1 MISFYDNRRDTDN
14 TNTTTNATNIL
25 YNIIIYNRMIE
36 SLYIKNYLIIKEA
49 EIEFDRGLNILT
61 GETGAGKSIILDALA
76 LILGERADYSKIKK
90 DEDKLIVEGQFSF
103 EKKEEIKN
111 IIKELFPD
119 EDTDNGNIILR
130 RELNRKGTSRNF
142 INDSPVSISDMKKF
156 GDAIID
162 IHSQNEHQFL
172 LNKDTHIEILDNY
185 TLKPEIRESYSES
198 YNKLRELVRNYKELE
213 EKKDELLTKRNFLD
227 FELKEINNVNL
238 SPGED
243 TDLENELKRLENT
256 EIISESTVSAMKFL
270 YEDDSNA
277 GGLIK
282 SAVKELSKIAE
293 YDDELK
299 KIISDLENA
308 NILVKESSDFLISYL
323 DKLNFDADR
332 TEQVRNRLSDI
343 VHLKKKYGLTLDELI
358 LKAENLQKEFNFA
371 DNFDFEIEKLLKE
384 INELRKEVFKK
395 AKDISV
401 LRKKGS
407 IELAKNINKI
417 LNEVGLE
424 GAEFKVNIENINGEK
439 DDLLSS
445 GSGKEF
451 VRLTQNGFESVE
463 FQIKINKGSDFTPL
477 QKSASGGE
485 ISRIMLA
492 IKTVLSEKDNIGIL
506 VFDEIDAGIS
516 GRIAQKTGKVL
527 KALSGSHQ
535 IICITHLP
543 QIAAMSDR
551 HFHVSKKED
560 KNKNE
565 TVASIKTLNEEE
577 KITEVAKLLSG
588 ENITEASSKSAI
600 ELINA

>member
-1 MISFYDNRRDTDN
+1 
-14 TNTTTNATNIL
+14 
-25 YNIIIYNRMIE
+25 MIE

-49 EIEFDRGLNILT
+49 EIQLDRGLNILT

-90 DEDKLIVEGQFSF
+90 DEDKLIVEGHFNF
-103 EKKEEIKN
+103 DKN
-111 IIKELFPD
+111 KDVWRIIKEIFPD
-119 EDTDNGNIILR
+119 EDDDKGNIILR

-142 INDSPVSISDMKKF
+142 INDSPVNISDMKKF

-172 LNKDTHIEILDNY
+172 LNKDTHIEILDNFII
-185 TLKPEIRESYSES
+185 KPDVRESYSES
-198 YNKLRELVRNYKELE
+198 FNKLKELVHNYKDLE
-213 EKKDELLTKRNFLD
+213 AKKDELITKRNFLD
-227 FELKEINNVNL
+227 FELKEINNVNVT
-238 SPGED
+238 SGED
-243 TDLENELKRLENT
+243 TELENELKRLENT
-256 EIISESTVSAMKFL
+256 EVISESTVNAMKLL

-282 SAVKELSKIAE
+282 SAVKELNKISE

-308 NILVKESSDFLISYL
+308 SILVKESSDFLISYL

-343 VHLKKKYGLTLDELI
+343 VHLKKKYGLSVDELL

-384 INELRKEVFKK
+384 INESRKEVFKK
-395 AKDISV
+395 GKDISEI
-401 LRKKGS
+401 RKKGA

-424 GAEFKVNIENINGEK
+424 GAEFKVNIENINGDK
-439 DDLLSS
+439 YDLLSS
-445 GSGKEF
+445 GSGKEI
-451 VRLTQNGFESVE
+451 VKLTQSGYDTVE

-527 KALSGSHQ
+527 KALSGTHQ

-551 HFHVSKKED
+551 HFHVSKTED
-560 KNKNE
+560 KERNE
-565 TVASIKTLNEEE
+565 TVASIKTLNEKE
-577 KITEVAKLLSG
+577 KINEVAKLLSG
-588 ENITEASSKSAI
+588 ENVTESSSKSAI
-600 ELINA
+600 ELIKA

>member
-1 MISFYDNRRDTDN
+1 
-14 TNTTTNATNIL
+14 
-25 YNIIIYNRMIE
+25 MIE

-49 EIEFDRGLNILT
+49 EIKLDRGLNILT

-90 DEDKLIVEGQFSF
+90 DEDKLIVEGHFNF
-103 EKKEEIKN
+103 EKNNDINK

-119 EDTDNGNIILR
+119 EDPENGNIILR

-142 INDSPVSISDMKKF
+142 INDSPVNISDMKKF

-172 LNKDTHIEILDNY
+172 LNKDTHIEILDNFA
-185 TLKPEIRESYSES
+185 LKNDISES
-198 YNKLRELVRNYKELE
+198 YHDSFIKLKELVANYKDLE
-213 EKKDELLTKRNFLD
+213 AKKDELITKRNFLD

-243 TDLENELKRLENT
+243 NELENELKRLENT
-256 EIISESTVSAMKFL
+256 EVISESTVNAMKLL

-282 SAVKELSKIAE
+282 SAVKELSKISE

-308 NILVKESSDFLISYL
+308 GILVKESSDFLISYL

-332 TEQVRNRLSDI
+332 TEKVRNRLSDI
-343 VHLKKKYGLTLDELI
+343 THLKKKYGLSLEELM

-384 INELRKEVFKK
+384 ISELRKEVFKK
-395 AKDISV
+395 GKDISDIR
-401 LRKKGS
+401 RKGAVV
-407 IELAKNINKI
+407 LAKNINKI

-424 GAEFKVNIENINGEK
+424 GAEFKVSIENVKGD

-445 GSGKEF
+445 GTGKEN
-451 VRLTQNGFESVE
+451 VKLTQNGFDTAE
-463 FQIKINKGSDFTPL
+463 FQIKINKGSDFSPL

-527 KALSGSHQ
+527 KALSKTHQ

-551 HFHVSKKED
+551 HFHVSKTED
-560 KNKNE
+560 KERNE
-565 TVASIKTLNEEE
+565 TVAGIKTLNEKE

-588 ENITEASSKSAI
+588 ENVTEASSKSAI
-600 ELINA
+600 ELIKG

>member
-1 MISFYDNRRDTDN
+1 
-14 TNTTTNATNIL
+14 
-25 YNIIIYNRMIE
+25 MIE
-36 SLYIKNYLIIKEA
+36 RLYIKNYLIIKEA
-49 EIEFDRGLNILT
+49 EIELDRGLNILT

-90 DEDKLIVEGQFSF
+90 DEDRLIVEGHFNFAENKTVQ
-103 EKKEEIKN
+103 KVIN
-111 IIKELFPD
+111 DIFPD
-119 EDTDNGNIILR
+119 EESGNDNIILR
-130 RELNRKGTSRNF
+130 RELNKKGSSRNF
-142 INDSPVSISDMKKF
+142 INDSPVNISDMKKF

-162 IHSQNEHQFL
+162 IHSQNEHQSL
-172 LNKDTHIEILDNY
+172 LNKETHIGILDNFS
-185 TLKPEIRESYSES
+185 LKSEIIGKYLKSFTELKHLV
-198 YNKLRELVRNYKELE
+198 NKYKELE
-213 EKKDELLTKRNFLD
+213 AKKDELITKRNFLD
-227 FELKEINNVNL
+227 FELKEINNVNVT
-238 SPGED
+238 SGED
-243 TDLENELKRLENT
+243 TELENELKRLENT
-256 EIISESTVSAMKFL
+256 EVISESTVNAIKLL
-270 YEDDSNA
+270 YEDDANA

-293 YDDELK
+293 YDQELK

-308 NILVKESSDFLISYL
+308 NILVKESSDFLISYI

-332 TEQVRNRLSDI
+332 TEKVRNRLSDI

-384 INELRKEVFKK
+384 IETLRKEVFKIGN
-395 AKDISV
+395 DISY
-401 LRKKGS
+401 LRKKGAV
-407 IELAKNINKI
+407 ELAKNINKI

-424 GAEFKVNIENINGEK
+424 GAEFKVNIEKIIGEK

-445 GSGKEF
+445 GSDKEF
-451 VRLTQNGFESVE
+451 VRLSQNGFESVE

-527 KALSGSHQ
+527 KALAASHQ

-560 KNKNE
+560 KVRNE
-565 TVASIKTLNEEE
+565 TVASIKTLNEKE

-600 ELINA
+600 ELIKA